1 MVTTDIAHTSWDLN
15 MSQSEAMDVDQ
26 DLSSFIFHHIFF
38 PLKLPQE
45 AESNLAQLENRM
57 IVVVRSVLQDFV
69 QNVSPESQQRWA
81 LARNMLG
88 SWIELHGEQ
97 GISQL
102 GLDNALSKIKIT
114 GKLIVFFYISRT
126 WILT

>member
-1 MVTTDIAHTSWDLN
+1 
-15 MSQSEAMDVDQ
+15 MSQSKAMDVDQ

-38 PLKLPQE
+38 PLKLPQR
-45 AESNLAQLENRM
+45 AEDNLVQLENRI
-57 IVVVRSVLQDFV
+57 IVVVRSVLQDFI
-69 QNVSPESQQRWA
+69 QNASPESQQRWV

-102 GLDNALSKIKIT
+102 ELENALSKIKIT
-114 GKLIVFFYISRT
+114 GKLIVFFYVSRT
-126 WILT
+126 WIFCLKYI